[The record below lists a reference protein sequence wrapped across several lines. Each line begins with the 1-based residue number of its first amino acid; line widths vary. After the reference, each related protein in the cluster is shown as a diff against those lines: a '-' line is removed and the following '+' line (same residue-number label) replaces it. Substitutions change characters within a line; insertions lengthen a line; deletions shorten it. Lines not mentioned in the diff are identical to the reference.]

1 MNKRIYDYFEKD
13 HRRIEAILDKACENI
28 DNIDMD
34 LYHQFRTGLLKHIK
48 MEERVLFP
56 AAQEANGG
64 EPLPLQAKLRRDHGA
79 LTSLMVVPPTS
90 DVIKVLKYVLEE
102 HDYLE
107 EKPGGMYDVCEK
119 LTAAETDDVLEKLD
133 QVKEVPVHPH
143 NRAEYALTAAKRAL
157 ERAGYDYD
165 EIVAMEE

>member
-1 MNKRIYDYFEKD
+1 MNKPIYDYFESD
-13 HRRIEAILDKACENI
+13 HRRIEAILDEACKDINNI
-28 DNIDMD
+28 DEE

-79 LTSLMVVPPTS
+79 LTSLMVVPPTPE
-90 DVIKVLKYVLEE
+90 VIKVIKYVLEE
-102 HDYLE
+102 HDLLE
-107 EKPGGMYDVCEK
+107 EKPGGMYDVCER
-119 LTAAETDDVLEKLD
+119 LTQKETDSVLEKLS

-157 ERAGYDYD
+157 ERAGFDYD
-165 EIVAMEE
+165 EIVAMPD